1 VNRSPAERARSA
13 FGQLFGGKATLLAR
27 APGRVNLI
35 GEFTDYNEGW
45 CLPAAIDRETVVAAR
60 ARRDG
65 VVHVVAAD
73 DKNRE
78 DRFSLDAPL
87 VPLVAPGKSHWGN
100 YVRGVFAALRSAG
113 HVLGGAEMVI
123 AGNVPQGAGLSSSA
137 ALEVAV
143 GQALKSMF
151 RLEVD
156 GTGLAL
162 AGQRAEHEFAGC
174 QCGIMDQLVSAH
186 GRAGHAVLLDCR
198 TLATTPVPIPEGTAI
213 VVVES
218 GIRRGLVD
226 SQYNLRRL
234 QCEQAAAH
242 FGVRTLRDLSSERLN
257 AERAT
262 LEAKAAQRARHVV
275 GENERTLAAAQAL
288 REGDLARMG
297 ALMRA
302 AHASLRDDFEVSLP
316 PIDGLVDL
324 LNSAIGTAGGARLT
338 GGGFGGCV
346 VALLPVSMTADIR
359 GAVMRGYRTP
369 EGTAPVI
376 HVCSASDGA
385 GVLA

>member
-1 VNRSPAERARSA
+1 MTRSPAERAREA
-13 FGQLFGGKATLLAR
+13 FAQLFGGRPTLLAR

-35 GEFTDYNEGW
+35 GEFTDYNEGY
-45 CLPAAIDRETVVAAR
+45 CLPVAIDRETVVAAR
-60 ARRDG
+60 PRRDG
-65 VVHVVAAD
+65 IVHVVAAD

-87 VPLVAPGKSHWGN
+87 VPLSNGHWGN
-100 YVRGVFAALRSAG
+100 YVRGVFAALRRQG
-113 HVLGGAEMVI
+113 HLPGGAEMVI

-156 GTGLAL
+156 ATGLAL

-186 GRAGHAVLLDCR
+186 GRTGHAVLLDCR
-198 TLATTPVPIPEGTAI
+198 TLATTPVPMPEGTAI

-218 GIRRGLVD
+218 GIQRGLVD
-226 SQYNLRRL
+226 SEYNLRRH

-242 FGVRTLRDLSSERLN
+242 FGVRTLRDLSSERFN
-257 AERAT
+257 AERGT
-262 LEAKAAQRARHVV
+262 LDTKAAQRARHVI
-275 GENERTLAAAQAL
+275 GENERTLAAVQAL
-288 REGDLARMG
+288 RDGDLAGMG
-297 ALMRA
+297 VLMRA
-302 AHASLRDDFEVSLP
+302 AHVSLRDDFEVSLP
-316 PIDGLVDL
+316 AIDELVDL
-324 LNSAIGTAGGARLT
+324 LNSAVGSAGGARLT

-346 VALLPVSMTADIR
+346 VALLPAAMTAQLR
-359 GAVMRGYRTP
+359 SAVMRGYRTP
-369 EGTAPVI
+369 QGTAPVI

>member
-1 VNRSPAERARSA
+1 MTRTPAERARAA
-13 FGQLFGGKATLLAR
+13 FGQLFGGRPTLSAR

-35 GEFTDYNEGW
+35 GEFTDYNEGF

-60 ARRDG
+60 ARRDS

-73 DKNRE
+73 DKNHE

-87 VPLVAPGKSHWGN
+87 LPLPGGHWGN

-113 HVLGGAEMVI
+113 HAVGGAELVI

-143 GQALKSMF
+143 GQALKSLF

-156 GTGLAL
+156 ATGLAL

-198 TLATTPVPIPEGTAI
+198 TLATTPVPMPEGTAI

-218 GIRRGLVD
+218 GIQRGLVD
-226 SQYNLRRL
+226 SEYNLRRR

-242 FGVRTLRDLSSERLN
+242 FGVPTLRDLSRERFE
-257 AERAT
+257 AERSG
-262 LEAKAAQRARHVV
+262 LETKAAQRARHVV
-275 GENERTLAAAQAL
+275 SENERTLDAVQAL
-288 REGDLARMG
+288 RDVNLTRMG
-297 ALMRA
+297 ELMRA

-316 PIDGLVDL
+316 PIDALVDL
-324 LNSAIGTAGGARLT
+324 LNSAIGSAGGARLT
-338 GGGFGGCV
+338 GGGFGGCA
-346 VALLPVSMTADIR
+346 VALVPAAMAAEVRNVAT
-359 GAVMRGYRTP
+359 RGYRTP
-369 EGTAPVI
+369 QGQAPQV
-376 HVCSASDGA
+376 HVCAASDGA